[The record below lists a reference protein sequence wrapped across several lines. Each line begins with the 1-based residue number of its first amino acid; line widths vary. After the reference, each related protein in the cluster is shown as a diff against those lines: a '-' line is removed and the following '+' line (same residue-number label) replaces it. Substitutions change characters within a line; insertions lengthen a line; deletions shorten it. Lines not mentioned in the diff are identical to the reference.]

1 MGWDQ
6 SNFGS
11 VTESLVK
18 DLFIVN
24 MVNMSNKDVP
34 QKLCTEPKATIADTI
49 QFTISF
55 EEGALRKQL
64 CAKLDNPNLFT
75 KADPSE
81 LNNINAGVKPRG
93 NKQKVL
99 SL

>member
-1 MGWDQ
+1 
-6 SNFGS
+6 
-11 VTESLVK
+11 
-18 DLFIVN
+18 
-24 MVNMSNKDVP
+24 MSNKDVP

-64 CAKLDNPNLFT
+64 FAKLDNPNI